1 MADPIVFLRAFLRDP
16 SGIGAVA
23 PSSRYLA
30 HAMVRAAGIAP
41 HHTLV
46 ELGAG
51 TGPMTEALQDR
62 HPDCALLVLEPDPV
76 LAARCR
82 ARVPQA
88 DVVEAYAQ
96 DLPSLLAA
104 RDWSAVDRVVSSLPF
119 ASFPEALQDAVFEA
133 VLEVLAPDG
142 RFVTFTYAHS
152 PWLPAGRRAR
162 RMLED
167 RFGKVSTTPIVW
179 RNLPPA
185 FVYVCDVAP

>member
-1 MADPIVFLRAFLRDP
+1 MADPLLFLQAFLRDP

-23 PSSRYLA
+23 PSSRHLA
-30 HAMVRAAGIAP
+30 AAMVQAAGISP
-41 HHTLV
+41 GHTVV

-51 TGPMTEALQDR
+51 TGPMTEALVAR
-62 HPDCALLVLEPDPV
+62 HPGCALLVLEPDTA

-96 DLPSLLAA
+96 DLPSLIAA
-104 RDWSAVDRVVSSLPF
+104 RGWSAVDRIVSSLPF
-119 ASFPEALQDAVFEA
+119 ASFPEDLQQAVFEA
-133 VLEVLAPDG
+133 IGAVLAPDG

-167 RFGKVSTTPIVW
+167 RFARVTTTPIVW

-185 FVYVCDVAP
+185 FVYVCDVAA